1 MSEFEREERYMVIK
15 LSKLEPTGQ
24 PDGMSREEEI
34 YRIANFGKALVQAV
48 VVESDWP
55 EYEPVWE
62 MIKARVTGA
71 PILDHTNCHADL
83 ARIGEEIDALRL
95 ELTNARFL
103 VDQALHLQK
112 EHYGDGMGLHLSMIT
127 WARAAHQSTPA
138 AKCKTCDGTG
148 IEYDGAGHV
157 CTACNGAPAAKDSE

>member
-95 ELTNARFL
+95 EFTKARETADIQRDRAYRDGLMAGFGFGI
-103 VDQALHLQK
+103 K
-112 EHYGDGMGLHLSMIT
+112 GDENGYARSFGAYQREIVSASKLS
-127 WARAAHQSTPA
+127 QS
-138 AKCKTCDGTG
+138 
-148 IEYDGAGHV
+148 
-157 CTACNGAPAAKDSE
+157 APAAKDEKS

>member
-1 MSEFEREERYMVIK
+1 MNEFKREERYVVFK
-15 LSKLEPTGQ
+15 LSRLDKNKFIRGKQLGCL
-24 PDGMSREEEI
+24 GNSF
-34 YRIANFGKALVQAV
+34 IADARVDCL

-95 ELTNARFL
+95 ELTKARELLSLSIHQWDCVRGPSLAEINGRIRYFL
-103 VDQALHLQK
+103 AN
-112 EHYGDGMGLHLSMIT
+112 
-127 WARAAHQSTPA
+127 QS
-138 AKCKTCDGTG
+138 
-148 IEYDGAGHV
+148 
-157 CTACNGAPAAKDSE
+157 APAAKDEKS